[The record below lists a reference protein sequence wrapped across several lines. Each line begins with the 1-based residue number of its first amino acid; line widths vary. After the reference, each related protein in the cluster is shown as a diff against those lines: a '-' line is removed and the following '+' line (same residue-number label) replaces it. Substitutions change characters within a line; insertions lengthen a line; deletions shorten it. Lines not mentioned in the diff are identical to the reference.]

1 MSWAEQSA
9 FAKVLV
15 VLVVCFL
22 LGAGLCGLDIV
33 LMNHGFRDTSQ
44 EFGGGPLDGVSLV
57 LMILSAVGIIIT
69 VVLWFIVLIVRSF
82 RGEGKDTQRLFEGED
97 KTEDKNHER

>member
-1 MSWAEQSA
+1 
-9 FAKVLV
+9 
-15 VLVVCFL
+15 
-22 LGAGLCGLDIV
+22 
-33 LMNHGFRDTSQ
+33 
-44 EFGGGPLDGVSLV
+44 
-57 LMILSAVGIIIT
+57 MILSAVGIIIT